1 MNKLII
7 IALMFALILTSCSS
21 NNTQPSTQDDSAF
34 ISSLPFEELTQE
46 EAETF
51 KFILNEEYKAYE
63 LYNKIVI
70 EFGEVSPFT
79 KLKLSTQNNIDSL
92 KILFQKYNV
101 TFPENEWGLK
111 ISAPLNLDVAC
122 QLAKNKELEKSQ
134 TYNRMFNYV
143 NNEDITYLL
152 TVFRN
157 KSKNENLVLLEKC
170 GTY

>member
-34 ISSLPFEELTQE
+34 ISSLPFEELSSE
-46 EAETF
+46 EEETYN
-51 KFILNEEYKAYE
+51 FIINEEYKAYE

-134 TYNRMFNYV
+134 TYNQMFNYV